1 MLRRPPRST
10 RTDTLVPT
18 RRASGR
24 AAGPGD
30 RRQAQLL
37 QTAGGGLGDGH
48 ARRYRCGTFWEALQL
63 TSERGHILRARYH
76 HYPVTRLRSKPPPGS
91 HASAYP
97 EPVRQQ
103 QGRAEN
109 HEARKQAVADEQL
122 TQREGGGTSEGRA
135 E

>member
-24 AAGPGD
+24 SAGPGD

-76 HYPVTRLRSKPPPGS
+76 HYPVTRSEE
-91 HASAYP
+91 HTSALQSLMRIAY
-97 EPVRQQ
+97 
-103 QGRAEN
+103 
-109 HEARKQAVADEQL
+109 AVFCL
-122 TQREGGGTSEGRA
+122 KKKREHDSNTLE